1 MKRIVIC
8 LSLFIMAFISFSVS
22 LTTDI
27 AYAEGE
33 IKEEIEKEIE
43 DNLNSLIDEDLNA
56 YFSNLE
62 SNFGVNLKD
71 FIKGI
76 ISGNI
81 TISAENVLEG
91 FVQAVKSGIKSS
103 LLSLISIVVLAI
115 LSSLS
120 KSLTAGFKKEGI
132 ETIIHYAIYGAI
144 ICTLAIMVG
153 DVVKEVSGTLNSINE
168 LVDRLFP
175 VILTLLT
182 AIGGVG
188 GASFL
193 QPITL
198 LVSNLVIKLII
209 NIIIPIF
216 YATIV
221 FTFVGNLS
229 DTIKLEKCNKS
240 LKSIASWTLGIVFSL
255 VTSFVA
261 MQGLVGAS
269 IDTITIK
276 STKFALSSYI
286 PILGGYL
293 AEGFD
298 IVMASCVLIKNALG
312 LSSFLILIGILIT
325 PIVKILLFSL
335 SLKLISAFIEPIG
348 ENKVASL
355 LYDTSSGLNIL
366 LASLGGVA
374 FIIFII
380 LSLIIGAYNGGIV

>member
-8 LSLFIMAFISFSVS
+8 LSLFIMAFICFSVS

-209 NIIIPIF
+209 PIF

-229 DTIKLEKCNKS
+229 DTIKLEKCNKT